1 MAWEYLKLFHLL
13 FALAFF
19 AGTIVSTMAG
29 IRARKAQEI
38 ETVATLTRMSSSTNL
53 FLTTPALMLTG
64 LFGVLTAQQQ
74 HLALT
79 DTEWLNAAYGATV
92 ILFVLGV
99 GVMVRR
105 DVRAARLAAR
115 DQVTG
120 SRSVE
125 LDAALSERLPMVVGS
140 VLHLLVVYLVF
151 MMVFQPT

>member
-1 MAWEYLKLFHLL
+1 MAWEYLKVFHLL
-13 FALAFF
+13 FMMAFF

-38 ETVATLTRMSSSTNL
+38 ETVATLTRMSSSAGL
-53 FLTTPALMLTG
+53 FLTTPAFMLTG

-74 HLALT
+74 NLALM
-79 DTEWLNAAYGATV
+79 DTAWLNAAYGATV
-92 ILFVLGV
+92 IVFVLGV

-115 DQVTG
+115 DQIMG
-120 SRSVE
+120 SRSPE
-125 LDAALSERLPMVVGS
+125 LDAALSERLPMLVGP
-140 VLHLLVVYLVF
+140 VLHALVAYLVV